1 VFGLRS
7 ASDGEDV
14 DADNDDKNDKQ
25 DDGSDKSADDNQGCC
40 GSQDTLRRSG
50 RARRPPVKY
59 WHPVSLVAHEAPMTY
74 VQAVQGQESDVW
86 QIAMDEEMQAIP
98 KIKTWR
104 LTDRLASRRVLKGT
118 WVYKVKNE
126 VDKNGNNTT
135 RHKAR
140 LCFMGNR
147 QIKGLD
153 FNETFGPV
161 AKFTTIRCILAMAA
175 ANGWELH
182 QMDVKTRGYD
192 GSILA
197 RYIRSL

>member
-1 VFGLRS
+1 LRS

-50 RARRPPVKY
+50 RARGPPVKY

-192 GSILA
+192 GSILV
-197 RYIRSL
+197 RYIRPL